1 MNNLALYG
9 ASQSI
14 SSMISNSNIMPE
26 GYLENVAPLQVV
38 NAYGEFKRDTTFEE
52 PVRWNKATWYVA
64 PDDPVEYLDIPEV
77 KNDKNVCGLTVPFT
91 TE

>member
-26 GYLENVAPLQVV
+26 GYLENVAHLQVV
-38 NAYGEFKRDTTFEE
+38 NAYKEFNRTTTIEE

-64 PDDPVEYLDIPEV
+64 PDDPDEY
-77 KNDKNVCGLTVPFT
+77 
-91 TE
+91 